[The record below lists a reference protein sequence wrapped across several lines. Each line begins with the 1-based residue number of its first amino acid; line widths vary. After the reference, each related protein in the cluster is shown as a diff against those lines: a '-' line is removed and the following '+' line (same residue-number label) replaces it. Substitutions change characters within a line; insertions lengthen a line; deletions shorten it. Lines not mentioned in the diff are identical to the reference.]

1 MVDPMGYIPAAMTE
15 QKRNGDLELN
25 QFFNCFSATNEASGN
40 QNEAH
45 RHQGHGQY
53 ELHVFWLRKNV
64 VRIQFNIILLTK
76 KVGLSKN
83 L

>member
-25 QFFNCFSATNEASGN
+25 QFFNCFSATNEESGH
-40 QNEAH
+40 QNEVN

-53 ELHVFWLRKNV
+53 ELHVFWLSECCANS
-64 VRIQFNIILLTK
+64 IQNYIVDK
-76 KVGLSKN
+76 KSRTE
-83 L
+83 